1 MQTKWTLRLVTALLW
16 ALAAASVVYWG
27 LRMGGPGAAV
37 SVPEAAAL
45 APAGDP
51 SARQAAIAR
60 FLGAANSAAAPSAEV
75 LIPNRFS
82 LVGVVTEG
90 PGGAALLAVDG
101 KPARPYRVG
110 SRIDEGTVLQSVGP
124 RHAVLAASAD
134 GPALQ
139 RLELPGPMPAAA
151 LSNGV
156 PAAPLLP
163 DSQSPAPG
171 AAKLPP

>member
-1 MQTKWTLRLVTALLW
+1 
-16 ALAAASVVYWG
+16 
-27 LRMGGPGAAV
+27 
-37 SVPEAAAL
+37 
-45 APAGDP
+45 
-51 SARQAAIAR
+51 
-60 FLGAANSAAAPSAEV
+60 AAPSAEV

-134 GPALQ
+134 GPPLQ

-151 LSNGV
+151 LSNQL
-156 PAAPLLP
+156 PAAPRLP
-163 DSQSPAPG
+163 GSQSPAPG
-171 AAKLPP
+171 AAKLPRLAVPFAR